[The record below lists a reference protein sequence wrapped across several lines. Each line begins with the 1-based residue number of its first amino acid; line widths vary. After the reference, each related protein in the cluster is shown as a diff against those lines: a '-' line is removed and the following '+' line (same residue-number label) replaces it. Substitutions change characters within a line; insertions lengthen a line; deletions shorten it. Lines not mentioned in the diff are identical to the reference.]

1 MNYFLILITALLVVV
16 PASLLGVYLVQ
27 RKMVMI
33 SDAISHAVLPG
44 IVLAFLIVG
53 NKNSTLLLVG
63 AALAGVLTTF
73 LIDIVHRKMQVQQ
86 DAAIGTVFT
95 FLFALGVLM
104 IAFSGGKNID
114 LDQECVLFGNLE
126 LSFLDQ
132 QFWGEY
138 LIGTT
143 SIFQLAPMNILII
156 VFIFLAFRP
165 MQVWAFNPGF
175 GTDIG
180 LKMGNWQ
187 LVLMLFVSLHTV
199 FSFHNVGAVM
209 VVGMFVIPPATA
221 ALLSKKLKIVLLLS
235 ASLSVLACLIGFLI
249 AIHWN
254 VSIAPSIVVV
264 AFAFFCL
271 IWLGQ
276 LWFFNPKQQIN
287 KQVVEQN

>member
-1 MNYFLILITALLVVV
+1 MNYLLILITAMLVVI

-27 RKMVMI
+27 RKMVMV

-53 NKNSTLLLVG
+53 NRDSTILLIG

-73 LIDIVHRKMQVQQ
+73 LIDIVHRKMRIQQ

-132 QFWGEY
+132 RFWGEY

-143 SIFQLAPMNILII
+143 SILQLTPLNILVIS
-156 VFIFLAFRP
+156 FIFLAFRP
-165 MQVWAFNPGF
+165 MQIWAFNPEF
-175 GTDIG
+175 GSNLG
-180 LKMGNWQ
+180 LRMGGWQ
-187 LVLMLFVSLHTV
+187 VVLMIFVSLHTV
-199 FSFHNVGAVM
+199 FSFHSVGAVL

-221 ALLSKKLKIVLLLS
+221 TLLSKRLSRVMLFSVLLAIIS
-235 ASLSVLACLIGFLI
+235 CVTGFGI
-249 AIHWN
+249 AIYWN
-254 VSIAPSIVVV
+254 VSIAPMIVVV
-264 AFAFFCL
+264 AFLLFCGVWMRQFIL
-271 IWLGQ
+271 NSGKRLSNQ
-276 LWFFNPKQQIN
+276 
-287 KQVVEQN
+287 